1 MTAVPVKRR
10 AEARRLTLLCA
21 AVYFC
26 SYLTRLDYG
35 AVMVEMVRA
44 EGFSRVDASAALT
57 GLFITYGFGQLI
69 SGYLGDRVK
78 PQLLIFFGLIACG
91 LMNLLIPFCPSP
103 AWMTVVWSVN
113 GLAQAMMWPPL
124 VRIMSQHMT
133 ESEYKVATVHVSWG
147 SSLGTIV
154 IYLMIPLL
162 LKVSSW
168 RGVFYCAAAVGMGMA
183 AFWMARYGRVER
195 TLPLQEQAAPA
206 DEPGDAGK
214 SGGGLRA
221 LMPLLAIM
229 MGVII
234 CQGTLRDGITT
245 WMPTYLAD
253 TYHMESGKSIL
264 TGVLLPLFGM
274 VCYQIV
280 LWMNRKLVK
289 NELQCAAIIFGV
301 GLVSLLALRL
311 LHAHSFALSVL
322 ILAFAVASMHG
333 VNLIMTCMTPKYL
346 AGSGKI
352 SMISGLLNACT
363 YIGSALSMYGVAL
376 IADRFGWTV
385 TESLWC
391 AVALLGTLCAA
402 ACPNGGSCARDNKE
416 RPKSV
421 FIFRQATPIKKRP
434 ADGFP
439 SARRFLCACRMTA
452 KRCFKPQN

>member
-1 MTAVPVKRR
+1 MTAVPAKRR

-103 AWMTVVWSVN
+103 AWMTMVWSVN

-206 DEPGDAGK
+206 EEPGDAGK
-214 SGGGLRA
+214 SSGGLRA

-280 LWMNRKLVK
+280 LWMNRKLVE
-289 NELQCAAIIFGV
+289 NELQCAAIIFCV

-402 ACPNGGSCARDNKE
+402 ACV
-416 RPKSV
+416 PKWGKL
-421 FIFRQATPIKKRP
+421 RKGQ
-434 ADGFP
+434 
-439 SARRFLCACRMTA
+439 
-452 KRCFKPQN
+452 

>member
-1 MTAVPVKRR
+1 MTAVPAKRR

-103 AWMTVVWSVN
+103 ACMTVVWSVN

-154 IYLMIPLL
+154 IYLLIPLL

-280 LWMNRKLVK
+280 LWMNRKLVE

-402 ACPNGGSCARDNKE
+402 ACV
-416 RPKSV
+416 PKWGKL
-421 FIFRQATPIKKRP
+421 RKGQ
-434 ADGFP
+434 
-439 SARRFLCACRMTA
+439 
-452 KRCFKPQN
+452 

>member
-1 MTAVPVKRR
+1 MTAVPAKRR

-280 LWMNRKLVK
+280 LWMNRKLVE

-391 AVALLGTLCAA
+391 AVALIGTLCAA
-402 ACPNGGSCARDNKE
+402 ACV
-416 RPKSV
+416 PKWGKL
-421 FIFRQATPIKKRP
+421 RKGQ
-434 ADGFP
+434 
-439 SARRFLCACRMTA
+439 
-452 KRCFKPQN
+452 

>member
-1 MTAVPVKRR
+1 MTVVPAKRR

-69 SGYLGDRVK
+69 SGYLGDRVR
-78 PQLLIFFGLIACG
+78 PQLLIFLGLIACG

-206 DEPGDAGK
+206 EEPGDAGK

-333 VNLIMTCMTPKYL
+333 VNLIITCMTPKYL
-346 AGSGKI
+346 AGSGRI

-402 ACPNGGSCARDNKE
+402 ACV
-416 RPKSV
+416 PKWGKL
-421 FIFRQATPIKKRP
+421 RKGQ
-434 ADGFP
+434 
-439 SARRFLCACRMTA
+439 
-452 KRCFKPQN
+452 

>member
-195 TLPLQEQAAPA
+195 TLPLHEQAAPA

-402 ACPNGGSCARDNKE
+402 ACV
-416 RPKSV
+416 PKWGKL
-421 FIFRQATPIKKRP
+421 RKGQ
-434 ADGFP
+434 
-439 SARRFLCACRMTA
+439 
-452 KRCFKPQN
+452 

>member
-1 MTAVPVKRR
+1 MAEQPAKRR

-69 SGYLGDRVK
+69 SGYLGDRVR
-78 PQLLIFFGLIACG
+78 PQLLIFYGLIACG
-91 LMNLLIPFCPSP
+91 VMNLLIPFCPSP
-103 AWMTVVWSVN
+103 AWMTAVWSVN

-124 VRIMSQHMT
+124 VRIMSLHMT
-133 ESEYKVATVHVSWG
+133 ESEYKVATVRVSWG
-147 SSLGTIV
+147 SSLGTIA
-154 IYLMIPLL
+154 IYLLIPLL
-162 LKVSSW
+162 LKIGTW
-168 RGVFYCAAAVGMGMA
+168 RGVFYCAAAVGVGMA
-183 AFWMARYGRVER
+183 ALWIARYGRVER
-195 TLPLQEQAAPA
+195 QLPLQGQQAAPA
-206 DEPGDAGK
+206 AAREDSSAA
-214 SGGGLRA
+214 SGSLRA

-253 TYHMESGKSIL
+253 TYRMESGKSIL

-274 VCYQIV
+274 GCYQVV
-280 LWMNRKLVK
+280 LWMNRRLVK
-289 NELQCAAIIFGV
+289 NELQCAAIIFAV
-301 GLVSLLALRL
+301 GLAALLALRL
-311 LHAHSFALSVL
+311 LHAQSFALSVL
-322 ILAFAVASMHG
+322 ILALAVASMHG

-346 AGSGKI
+346 AGSGRI

-376 IADRFGWTV
+376 IADRFGWTA

-391 AVALLGTLCAA
+391 GVALVGTLCAA
-402 ACPNGGSCARDNKE
+402 VCVPRWGRL
-416 RPKSV
+416 
-421 FIFRQATPIKKRP
+421 RQAE
-434 ADGFP
+434 
-439 SARRFLCACRMTA
+439 
-452 KRCFKPQN
+452 

>member
-1 MTAVPVKRR
+1 MTAVPAKRR

-69 SGYLGDRVK
+69 SGYLGDRVR

-206 DEPGDAGK
+206 EEPGDAGK

-333 VNLIMTCMTPKYL
+333 VNLIVICMTPKYL

-402 ACPNGGSCARDNKE
+402 ACV
-416 RPKSV
+416 PKWGKL
-421 FIFRQATPIKKRP
+421 RKGQ
-434 ADGFP
+434 
-439 SARRFLCACRMTA
+439 
-452 KRCFKPQN
+452 

>member
-1 MTAVPVKRR
+1 MTAIPVKRR

-168 RGVFYCAAAVGMGMA
+168 RGVFYCAAVVGVGMA
-183 AFWMARYGRVER
+183 AFWMACYGRVER

-206 DEPGDAGK
+206 AEPGDAGK

-229 MGVII
+229 MLVIV

-391 AVALLGTLCAA
+391 GVALIGTLCAA
-402 ACPNGGSCARDNKE
+402 ACV
-416 RPKSV
+416 PKWGKL
-421 FIFRQATPIKKRP
+421 RKGQ
-434 ADGFP
+434 
-439 SARRFLCACRMTA
+439 
-452 KRCFKPQN
+452 

>member
-1 MTAVPVKRR
+1 MTVVPAKRR

-91 LMNLLIPFCPSP
+91 LMNLLIPFCSSP

-206 DEPGDAGK
+206 EEPGDAGK

-402 ACPNGGSCARDNKE
+402 ACV
-416 RPKSV
+416 PKWGKL
-421 FIFRQATPIKKRP
+421 RKGQ
-434 ADGFP
+434 
-439 SARRFLCACRMTA
+439 
-452 KRCFKPQN
+452 

>member
-1 MTAVPVKRR
+1 MTAVPAKRR

-195 TLPLQEQAAPA
+195 TLPLQEQAAAA

-280 LWMNRKLVK
+280 LWMNRKLVE

-333 VNLIMTCMTPKYL
+333 VNLIMTSMTPKYL

-402 ACPNGGSCARDNKE
+402 ACV
-416 RPKSV
+416 PKWGKL
-421 FIFRQATPIKKRP
+421 RKGQ
-434 ADGFP
+434 
-439 SARRFLCACRMTA
+439 
-452 KRCFKPQN
+452 

>member
-206 DEPGDAGK
+206 EEPGDAGK

-402 ACPNGGSCARDNKE
+402 ACV
-416 RPKSV
+416 PKWGKL
-421 FIFRQATPIKKRP
+421 RKGQ
-434 ADGFP
+434 
-439 SARRFLCACRMTA
+439 
-452 KRCFKPQN
+452 

>member
-1 MTAVPVKRR
+1 MTAVPAKRR

-206 DEPGDAGK
+206 EEPGDAGK

-280 LWMNRKLVK
+280 LWMNRKLVE

-333 VNLIMTCMTPKYL
+333 VNLIMTSMTPKYL

-402 ACPNGGSCARDNKE
+402 ACV
-416 RPKSV
+416 PKWGKL
-421 FIFRQATPIKKRP
+421 RKGQ
-434 ADGFP
+434 
-439 SARRFLCACRMTA
+439 
-452 KRCFKPQN
+452 

>member
-1 MTAVPVKRR
+1 MTAVPAKRR

-69 SGYLGDRVK
+69 SGYLGDRVR

-280 LWMNRKLVK
+280 LWMNRKLVE
-289 NELQCAAIIFGV
+289 NELQCAAIIFCV

-402 ACPNGGSCARDNKE
+402 ACV
-416 RPKSV
+416 PKWGKL
-421 FIFRQATPIKKRP
+421 RKGQ
-434 ADGFP
+434 
-439 SARRFLCACRMTA
+439 
-452 KRCFKPQN
+452 

>member
-1 MTAVPVKRR
+1 MTAVPAKRR

-69 SGYLGDRVK
+69 SGYLGDRVR

-103 AWMTVVWSVN
+103 AWMTVVWSMN

-333 VNLIMTCMTPKYL
+333 VNLIMTSMTPKYL

-376 IADRFGWTV
+376 IADRFSWTV

-391 AVALLGTLCAA
+391 GVALIGTLCAA
-402 ACPNGGSCARDNKE
+402 ACV
-416 RPKSV
+416 PKWGKL
-421 FIFRQATPIKKRP
+421 RKGQ
-434 ADGFP
+434 
-439 SARRFLCACRMTA
+439 
-452 KRCFKPQN
+452 

>member
-1 MTAVPVKRR
+1 MTAVPAKRR

-147 SSLGTIV
+147 SSLSTIV

-402 ACPNGGSCARDNKE
+402 ACV
-416 RPKSV
+416 PKWGKL
-421 FIFRQATPIKKRP
+421 RKGQ
-434 ADGFP
+434 
-439 SARRFLCACRMTA
+439 
-452 KRCFKPQN
+452 

>member
-1 MTAVPVKRR
+1 MTAVPAKRR

-206 DEPGDAGK
+206 EEPGDAGK

-253 TYHMESGKSIL
+253 TYHMENGKSIL

-402 ACPNGGSCARDNKE
+402 ACV
-416 RPKSV
+416 PKWGKL
-421 FIFRQATPIKKRP
+421 RKGQ
-434 ADGFP
+434 
-439 SARRFLCACRMTA
+439 
-452 KRCFKPQN
+452 

>member
-1 MTAVPVKRR
+1 MTAVPAKRR

-69 SGYLGDRVK
+69 SGYLGDRVR

-253 TYHMESGKSIL
+253 TYHMENGKSIL

-280 LWMNRKLVK
+280 LWMNHKLVK

-402 ACPNGGSCARDNKE
+402 ACVPQWGKLRKE
-416 RPKSV
+416 
-421 FIFRQATPIKKRP
+421 Q
-434 ADGFP
+434 
-439 SARRFLCACRMTA
+439 
-452 KRCFKPQN
+452 

>member
-253 TYHMESGKSIL
+253 TYHMENGKSIL

-333 VNLIMTCMTPKYL
+333 VNLIMTSMTPKYL

-402 ACPNGGSCARDNKE
+402 ACV
-416 RPKSV
+416 PKWGKL
-421 FIFRQATPIKKRP
+421 RKGQ
-434 ADGFP
+434 
-439 SARRFLCACRMTA
+439 
-452 KRCFKPQN
+452 

>member
-1 MTAVPVKRR
+1 MTVVPAKRR

-206 DEPGDAGK
+206 EEPGDAGK
-214 SGGGLRA
+214 SGGGLRT
-221 LMPLLAIM
+221 LMPRWPIM

-346 AGSGKI
+346 RGSRQDLHDFGPAERLHLHWQRAEHVRRGADWPTALAGRLRK
-352 SMISGLLNACT
+352 AC
-363 YIGSALSMYGVAL
+363 G
-376 IADRFGWTV
+376 
-385 TESLWC
+385 
-391 AVALLGTLCAA
+391 AA
-402 ACPNGGSCARDNKE
+402 
-416 RPKSV
+416 
-421 FIFRQATPIKKRP
+421 
-434 ADGFP
+434 
-439 SARRFLCACRMTA
+439 
-452 KRCFKPQN
+452 

>member
-214 SGGGLRA
+214 SGGGLRM

-280 LWMNRKLVK
+280 LWMNRKLVE

-402 ACPNGGSCARDNKE
+402 ACV
-416 RPKSV
+416 PKWGKL
-421 FIFRQATPIKKRP
+421 RKGQ
-434 ADGFP
+434 
-439 SARRFLCACRMTA
+439 
-452 KRCFKPQN
+452 

>member
-154 IYLMIPLL
+154 IYLLIPLL

-402 ACPNGGSCARDNKE
+402 ACV
-416 RPKSV
+416 PKWGKL
-421 FIFRQATPIKKRP
+421 RKGQ
-434 ADGFP
+434 
-439 SARRFLCACRMTA
+439 
-452 KRCFKPQN
+452 

>member
-1 MTAVPVKRR
+1 MTVVPAKRR

-91 LMNLLIPFCPSP
+91 LMNLLIPFCSSP

-402 ACPNGGSCARDNKE
+402 ACVPKWGKLRNG
-416 RPKSV
+416 
-421 FIFRQATPIKKRP
+421 Q
-434 ADGFP
+434 
-439 SARRFLCACRMTA
+439 
-452 KRCFKPQN
+452 

>member
-1 MTAVPVKRR
+1 MTVVPAKRR

-69 SGYLGDRVK
+69 SGYLGDRVR

-402 ACPNGGSCARDNKE
+402 ACV
-416 RPKSV
+416 PKWGKL
-421 FIFRQATPIKKRP
+421 RKGQ
-434 ADGFP
+434 
-439 SARRFLCACRMTA
+439 
-452 KRCFKPQN
+452 

>member
-1 MTAVPVKRR
+1 MTAVPAKRR

-195 TLPLQEQAAPA
+195 
-206 DEPGDAGK
+206 EPGDAGK

-402 ACPNGGSCARDNKE
+402 ACV
-416 RPKSV
+416 PKWGKL
-421 FIFRQATPIKKRP
+421 RKGQ
-434 ADGFP
+434 
-439 SARRFLCACRMTA
+439 
-452 KRCFKPQN
+452 

>member
-1 MTAVPVKRR
+1 MTAVPAKRR

-183 AFWMARYGRVER
+183 VFWMARYGRVER

-253 TYHMESGKSIL
+253 TYHMENGKSIL

-274 VCYQIV
+274 VCYQLV

-333 VNLIMTCMTPKYL
+333 VNLIMTSMTPKYL
-346 AGSGKI
+346 AGSGRI
-352 SMISGLLNACT
+352 AMISGLLNACT

-402 ACPNGGSCARDNKE
+402 ACV
-416 RPKSV
+416 PKWGKL
-421 FIFRQATPIKKRP
+421 RKGQ
-434 ADGFP
+434 
-439 SARRFLCACRMTA
+439 
-452 KRCFKPQN
+452 

>member
-1 MTAVPVKRR
+1 MTAVPAKRR

-69 SGYLGDRVK
+69 SGYLGDRVR

-206 DEPGDAGK
+206 EEPGDAGK
-214 SGGGLRA
+214 SGGGLRP

-280 LWMNRKLVK
+280 LWMNRKLVE

-402 ACPNGGSCARDNKE
+402 ACV
-416 RPKSV
+416 PKWGKL
-421 FIFRQATPIKKRP
+421 RKGQ
-434 ADGFP
+434 
-439 SARRFLCACRMTA
+439 
-452 KRCFKPQN
+452 

>member
-1 MTAVPVKRR
+1 MTPVPAKRR

-206 DEPGDAGK
+206 EEPGDAGK

-333 VNLIMTCMTPKYL
+333 VNLIMTCMIPKYL

-402 ACPNGGSCARDNKE
+402 ACV
-416 RPKSV
+416 PKWGKL
-421 FIFRQATPIKKRP
+421 RKGQ
-434 ADGFP
+434 
-439 SARRFLCACRMTA
+439 
-452 KRCFKPQN
+452 

>member
-1 MTAVPVKRR
+1 MTAVPAKRR

-311 LHAHSFALSVL
+311 LRFYFCIVVTLYP
-322 ILAFAVASMHG
+322 LAFTITPCLRAAGDVRFC
-333 VNLIMTCMTPKYL
+333 LIGAMTGMWLGRILCSHL
-346 AGSGKI
+346 FVS
-352 SMISGLLNACT
+352 
-363 YIGSALSMYGVAL
+363 
-376 IADRFGWTV
+376 FGWGIMGV
-385 TESLWC
+385 W
-391 AVALLGTLCAA
+391 VAIVA
-402 ACPNGGSCARDNKE
+402 DW
-416 RPKSV
+416 
-421 FIFRQATPIKKRP
+421 FIRIAFYLPRYLSGRWLKK
-434 ADGFP
+434 
-439 SARRFLCACRMTA
+439 
-452 KRCFKPQN
+452 KVI

>member
-1 MTAVPVKRR
+1 MTAVPAKRR

-206 DEPGDAGK
+206 EEPGDAGK

-333 VNLIMTCMTPKYL
+333 VNLIMTSMTPKYL

-391 AVALLGTLCAA
+391 AVALIGTLCAA
-402 ACPNGGSCARDNKE
+402 ACV
-416 RPKSV
+416 PKWGKL
-421 FIFRQATPIKKRP
+421 RKGQ
-434 ADGFP
+434 
-439 SARRFLCACRMTA
+439 
-452 KRCFKPQN
+452 

>member
-1 MTAVPVKRR
+1 MTVVPAKRR

-91 LMNLLIPFCPSP
+91 LMNLLIPFCSSP

-253 TYHMESGKSIL
+253 TSHMESGKSIL

-402 ACPNGGSCARDNKE
+402 ACV
-416 RPKSV
+416 PKWGKL
-421 FIFRQATPIKKRP
+421 RKGQ
-434 ADGFP
+434 
-439 SARRFLCACRMTA
+439 
-452 KRCFKPQN
+452 

>member
-1 MTAVPVKRR
+1 MTAIPVKRR

-91 LMNLLIPFCPSP
+91 LMNLLIPFCSSP

-402 ACPNGGSCARDNKE
+402 ACV
-416 RPKSV
+416 PKWGKL
-421 FIFRQATPIKKRP
+421 RKGQ
-434 ADGFP
+434 
-439 SARRFLCACRMTA
+439 
-452 KRCFKPQN
+452 

>member
-1 MTAVPVKRR
+1 MTAVPAKRR

-57 GLFITYGFGQLI
+57 GLFITYGLGQLI
-69 SGYLGDRVK
+69 SGYLGDWVR

-280 LWMNRKLVK
+280 LWMNRKLVE

-402 ACPNGGSCARDNKE
+402 ACV
-416 RPKSV
+416 PKWGKL
-421 FIFRQATPIKKRP
+421 RKGQ
-434 ADGFP
+434 
-439 SARRFLCACRMTA
+439 
-452 KRCFKPQN
+452 

>member
-1 MTAVPVKRR
+1 MTVVPAKRR

-69 SGYLGDRVK
+69 SGYLGDRVR
-78 PQLLIFFGLIACG
+78 PQLLIFLGLIACG

-402 ACPNGGSCARDNKE
+402 ACV
-416 RPKSV
+416 PKWGKL
-421 FIFRQATPIKKRP
+421 RKGQ
-434 ADGFP
+434 
-439 SARRFLCACRMTA
+439 
-452 KRCFKPQN
+452 

>member
-1 MTAVPVKRR
+1 MTAVPAKRR

-69 SGYLGDRVK
+69 SGYLGDRVR

-195 TLPLQEQAAPA
+195 TLPLQEQTAPA

-333 VNLIMTCMTPKYL
+333 VNLIMTSMTPKYL

-402 ACPNGGSCARDNKE
+402 ACV
-416 RPKSV
+416 PKWGKL
-421 FIFRQATPIKKRP
+421 RKGQ
-434 ADGFP
+434 
-439 SARRFLCACRMTA
+439 
-452 KRCFKPQN
+452 

>member
-1 MTAVPVKRR
+1 MTAVPAKRR

-69 SGYLGDRVK
+69 SGYLGDRVR

-206 DEPGDAGK
+206 EEPGDAGK
-214 SGGGLRA
+214 SSGGLRA

-280 LWMNRKLVK
+280 LWMNRKLVE

-402 ACPNGGSCARDNKE
+402 ACV
-416 RPKSV
+416 PKWGKL
-421 FIFRQATPIKKRP
+421 RKGQ
-434 ADGFP
+434 
-439 SARRFLCACRMTA
+439 
-452 KRCFKPQN
+452 

>member
-69 SGYLGDRVK
+69 SGYLGDRVR

-253 TYHMESGKSIL
+253 TYHMENGKSIL

-280 LWMNRKLVK
+280 LWMNHKLVK

-402 ACPNGGSCARDNKE
+402 AC
-416 RPKSV
+416 V
-421 FIFRQATPIKKRP
+421 
-434 ADGFP
+434 
-439 SARRFLCACRMTA
+439 
-452 KRCFKPQN
+452 PQWGKLRKGQ

>member
-206 DEPGDAGK
+206 DEPGDAAK

-289 NELQCAAIIFGV
+289 NELQCAAIIFGM

-391 AVALLGTLCAA
+391 AVALRGTLCAA
-402 ACPNGGSCARDNKE
+402 ACV
-416 RPKSV
+416 PKWGKL
-421 FIFRQATPIKKRP
+421 RKGQ
-434 ADGFP
+434 
-439 SARRFLCACRMTA
+439 
-452 KRCFKPQN
+452 

>member
-1 MTAVPVKRR
+1 MTAVPAKRR

-103 AWMTVVWSVN
+103 ACMTVVWSVN

-154 IYLMIPLL
+154 IYLLIPLL

-280 LWMNRKLVK
+280 LWMNRKLVE

-333 VNLIMTCMTPKYL
+333 VNLIMTCIAPRYL
-346 AGSGKI
+346 AGSGQI
-352 SMISGLLNACT
+352 SMISGMLNACT

-402 ACPNGGSCARDNKE
+402 ACV
-416 RPKSV
+416 PKWGKL
-421 FIFRQATPIKKRP
+421 RKGQ
-434 ADGFP
+434 
-439 SARRFLCACRMTA
+439 
-452 KRCFKPQN
+452 